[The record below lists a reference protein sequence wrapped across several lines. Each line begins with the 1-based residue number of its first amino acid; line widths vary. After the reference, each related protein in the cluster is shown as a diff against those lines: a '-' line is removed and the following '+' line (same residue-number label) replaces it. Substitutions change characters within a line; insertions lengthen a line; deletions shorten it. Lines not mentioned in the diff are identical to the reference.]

1 MNEFAIEKVDALEI
15 IDSRG
20 NPTVKATVTLEGGAQ
35 GEAAVP
41 SGASTGVHEAH
52 ELRDGETRYGG
63 KGVLQAVDHVRT
75 ALSSAIR
82 GMDARQ
88 QEEID
93 NAMREADGTANK
105 KRMGA
110 NAILAVSLANA
121 RAAAAAYGMPLYR
134 YLGQEEA
141 TLLPVPM
148 MNILNGGAHAS
159 NNVDIQEFM
168 IRPHGAPSFREGLR
182 WCCEIYHAL
191 GKLLREKG
199 LSTGVGD
206 EGGYAPDLG
215 SDEEAIQ
222 LILEAVTAAGYTPKQ
237 DISLAIDAAASEWQ
251 TETGIYL
258 TPKGKVRYTRAE
270 LAAYWQRL
278 AGQYPLVSLED
289 GMAEDDWEGW
299 QLLTQALGAQVQL
312 VGDDLFVTNVD
323 RIQKGTDLNAG
334 NAVLIKPNQIG
345 SLTET
350 IQAVR
355 LAQKAGW
362 ATIMSHRSGETEDS
376 TIADLAVACGCG
388 QIKTGAPCRS
398 DRVAKYNRLLEI
410 EMQLGDRARYGI
422 SR

>member
-1 MNEFAIEKVDALEI
+1 MNPFAIVKADALEI

-20 NPTVKATVTLEGGAQ
+20 NPTVKARVTLAGGAC

-75 ALSSAIR
+75 ILSSAIC
-82 GMDARQ
+82 GLDARQ
-88 QEEID
+88 QEEVD
-93 NAMREADGTANK
+93 QAMRRADGTANK
-105 KRMGA
+105 KRVGA

-121 RAAAAAYGMPLYR
+121 RAASVAYGTPLYR
-134 YLGQEEA
+134 CLGNEDA
-141 TLLPVPM
+141 CLLPIPM

-182 WCCEIYHAL
+182 WCCEIYHVL
-191 GKLLREKG
+191 GKLLKEKN

-215 SDEEAIQ
+215 SDEDAIK
-222 LILEAVTAAGYTPKQ
+222 LILEAVSAAGFVPGQ

-251 TETGIYL
+251 AENGTYL
-258 TPKGKVRYTRAE
+258 TPKGKIRYTKEE
-270 LAAYWQRL
+270 LVAYWRRL
-278 AGQYPLVSLED
+278 ADQYPLVSLED
-289 GMAEDDWEGW
+289 GMAEDDWKGW
-299 QLLTQALGAQVQL
+299 NQLTQAIGDRVQL
-312 VGDDLFVTNVD
+312 VGDDLFVTNVE
-323 RIQKGTDLNAG
+323 RIQKGIEESAG

-350 IQAVR
+350 IQAVH

-362 ATIMSHRSGETEDS
+362 ATIMSHRSGETEDAV
-376 TIADLAVACGCG
+376 IADLAVACGCG

-398 DRVAKYNRLLEI
+398 DRVSKYNRLLEI
-410 EMQLGDRARYGI
+410 EAQLGDRARYGEK
-422 SR
+422 

>member
-1 MNEFAIEKVDALEI
+1 MNPFAIVKADALEI

-20 NPTVKATVTLEGGAQ
+20 NPTVKARVTLAGGAY

-75 ALSSAIR
+75 VLSPAICDL
-82 GMDARQ
+82 DARQ
-88 QEEID
+88 QEEVD
-93 NAMREADGTANK
+93 QAMQRADGTANK
-105 KRMGA
+105 KRVGA

-121 RAAAAAYGMPLYR
+121 RAAAAAYGTPLYR
-134 YLGQEEA
+134 CLGSEEA
-141 TLLPVPM
+141 CLLPVPM

-182 WCCEIYHAL
+182 WCCEIYHVL
-191 GKLLREKG
+191 GQLLKDKK

-215 SDEEAIQ
+215 SDEDAIK
-222 LILEAVTAAGYTPKQ
+222 LILQAVSAAGFVPGQ

-251 TETGIYL
+251 TESGAYL
-258 TPKGKVRYTRAE
+258 TPKGQVQYTKEE
-270 LAAYWQRL
+270 LVAYWRRL
-278 AGQYPLVSLED
+278 ADQYPLVSLED
-289 GMAEDDWEGW
+289 GMAEDDWAGW
-299 QLLTQALGAQVQL
+299 KQLTKALGDRVQL
-312 VGDDLFVTNVD
+312 VGDDLFVTNVE
-323 RIQKGTDLNAG
+323 RIQKGIEENAG

-362 ATIMSHRSGETEDS
+362 ATIMSHRSGETEDAV
-376 TIADLAVACGCG
+376 IADLAVACGCG

-398 DRVAKYNRLLEI
+398 DRVSKYNRLLEI
-410 EMQLGDRARYGI
+410 EVQLGDRARYGKK
-422 SR
+422 